1 MRCKPGELAIVVR
14 AAPDWRQKFI
24 GRIVR
29 VVRLHDPKNLL
40 WETDP
45 PFFSSLC
52 QYVWVNDDCLRPIR
66 PDAEPEIV
74 KRETEE
80 TA

>member
-14 AAPDWRQKFI
+14 AAPDWRQAYL

-29 VVRLHDPKNLL
+29 VVRLHDHKNLL
-40 WETDP
+40 WETEP
-45 PFFSSLC
+45 QLKVFGIP
-52 QYVWVNDDCLRPIR
+52 VWANDDCLRPIR
-66 PDAEPEIV
+66 PDAEPETV
-74 KRETEE
+74 KHETEE